1 MSDKPMTCGT
11 GNMRPD
17 LLTIYGA
24 PTLRTENER
33 LKLELAQMREALVAL
48 RNELRIHAR
57 SAPFSKKDYIVG
69 RKRADD
75 LLSSTKALQK
85 RQK

>member
-1 MSDKPMTCGT
+1 MSDKTKTCGT
-11 GNMRPD
+11 VNMRPD

-24 PTLRTENER
+24 HTLRTENER